1 MGAVT
6 VRFNIVR
13 RRFQLVYDISYISGN
28 RMFYFGLGGLTSKA
42 CHLANFCQ
50 NVLNLVST
58 DGNLAFYRHLEGF
71 DVFLA
76 NDELTA
82 PRS

>member
-1 MGAVT
+1 M
-6 VRFNIVR
+6 
-13 RRFQLVYDISYISGN
+13 YDISYITLNVRYIVHKLESHVLFWPRRVDFEGVPSCQ
-28 RMFYFGLGGLTSKA
+28 FLSKRIE
-42 CHLANFCQ
+42 FSQ
-50 NVLNLVST
+50 RI
-58 DGNLAFYRHLEGF
+58 GNLAFYRHLEGF